1 MDESC
6 FYKRKNNKGRIQK
19 QIWVFGFVERISG
32 KLFIQVVQNRKAETL
47 IQIIT
52 KWISKETRLLLSDEW
67 RAYAKLKSLGY
78 NHKTIKHTDN
88 FVDPNDPEVHTQNI
102 ENRSGVIK
110 GFMKKHGRVSRISFS
125 ARLRD
130 YLENKK

>member
-1 MDESC
+1 M
-6 FYKRKNNKGRIQK
+6 
-19 QIWVFGFVERISG
+19 FGFVERISG

-78 NHKTIKHTDN
+78 NHMTIKHKDN

-102 ENRSGVIK
+102 ENRWGVIK

-125 ARLRD
+125 TRLKEIIWRIKNKNNSQRKL
-130 YLENKK
+130 LEILVKQIHD